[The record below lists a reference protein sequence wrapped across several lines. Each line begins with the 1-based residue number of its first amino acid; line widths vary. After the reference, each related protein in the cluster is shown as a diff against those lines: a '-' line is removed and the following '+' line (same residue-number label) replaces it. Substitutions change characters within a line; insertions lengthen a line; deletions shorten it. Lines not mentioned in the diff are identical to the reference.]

1 MYGHAFACICMYE
14 FDLHCSTVV
23 VCELLGNISFGESL
37 RAGGAI
43 SLFLFFLQRAIAQ

>member
-1 MYGHAFACICMYE
+1 MYGHVFACNCMYE
-14 FDLHCSTVV
+14 FDGHFPTVI

-43 SLFLFFLQRAIAQ
+43 SLFHFFL